1 MTSNDALT
9 PSQREMVRVW
19 EEHMSSEF
27 VTKDIEATLATM
39 VPDAYVNHVPV
50 MTGGVGLEQ
59 ARAFYSEHFISKMP
73 PDTETV
79 LVSRTVG
86 VDQIVDELIFKFTH
100 TETMDWMLPRIEPT
114 GRRVEVPL
122 VAIIGF
128 KDGKVA
134 HEHIYWD
141 QASVLVQI
149 GLLDTATLPIAGAES
164 ALKVLDPTRSSNEL
178 MG

>member
-1 MTSNDALT
+1 MSDHETLT
-9 PSQREMVRVW
+9 PSQREMVSVW
-19 EEHMSSEF
+19 EQHMSSEF
-27 VTKDIEATLATM
+27 VTKDTEATLDTM

-50 MTGGVGLEQ
+50 MTGGVGLDA
-59 ARAFYSEHFISKMP
+59 ARAFYSEHFITKMP

-141 QASVLVQI
+141 QASVLAQI
-149 GLLDTATLPIAGAES
+149 GLLDGDTLPIVGAES
-164 ALKVLDPTRSSNEL
+164 ALKVLDPTRPSNEL
-178 MG
+178 MR

>member
-1 MTSNDALT
+1 MDSNDALT
-9 PSQREMVRVW
+9 PSQREMVSVW

-27 VTKDIEATLATM
+27 VTKDTEATLDTM
-39 VPDAYVNHVPV
+39 VPEAYVNHVPV
-50 MTGGVGLEQ
+50 MTGGVGLD
-59 ARAFYSEHFISKMP
+59 AVRAFYSEHFIPKMP

-100 TETMDWMLPRIEPT
+100 TETMDWMLPGIEPT

-134 HEHIYWD
+134 HEHI
-141 QASVLVQI
+141 
-149 GLLDTATLPIAGAES
+149 
-164 ALKVLDPTRSSNEL
+164 
-178 MG
+178 

>member
-27 VTKDIEATLATM
+27 VTKDTEATLVTM

-59 ARAFYSEHFISKMP
+59 ARAFYSEHFITKMP

-86 VDQIVDELIFKFTH
+86 VDQIVDELIFK
-100 TETMDWMLPRIEPT
+100 LPTPRPWIGCCRASSP
-114 GRRVEVPL
+114 RA
-122 VAIIGF
+122 VASKF
-128 KDGKVA
+128 
-134 HEHIYWD
+134 
-141 QASVLVQI
+141 
-149 GLLDTATLPIAGAES
+149 
-164 ALKVLDPTRSSNEL
+164 RSWRS
-178 MG
+178 

>member
-1 MTSNDALT
+1 MTSNDVLT

-27 VTKDIEATLATM
+27 VAKDTEATLATM

-59 ARAFYSEHFISKMP
+59 ARAFYSEHFIAKMP
-73 PDTETV
+73 PDTETA

-86 VDQIVDELIFKFTH
+86 VNQIVDELIFKFTH
-100 TETMDWMLPRIEPT
+100 TETMDWMMPCIEPT

-128 KDGKVA
+128 KDGRVA

-149 GLLDTATLPIAGAES
+149 GLLDTATLLIVGAES
-164 ALKVLDPTRSSNEL
+164 ALKVLDPTRASNEL
-178 MG
+178 MR

>member
-1 MTSNDALT
+1 MSSYDVLT

-27 VTKDIEATLATM
+27 VTKDIEATLDTM

-59 ARAFYSEHFISKMP
+59 ARTFYSEHFITKMP
-73 PDTETV
+73 PDTETA

-100 TETMDWMLPRIEPT
+100 TVQMDWMLPRVEPT
-114 GRRVEVPL
+114 GRRVAVPL

-141 QASVLVQI
+141 QASVLAQI
-149 GLLDTATLPIAGAES
+149 GLLDGDTLPIVGAES
-164 ALKVLDPTRSSNEL
+164 ALKVLDPTRPSNEL
-178 MG
+178 MR

>member
-1 MTSNDALT
+1 MDSNDALT
-9 PSQREMVRVW
+9 PSQREMVSVW

-27 VTKDIEATLATM
+27 VTKDTEATLDTM
-39 VPDAYVNHVPV
+39 VPEAYVNHVPV
-50 MTGGVGLEQ
+50 MTGGVGLD
-59 ARAFYSEHFISKMP
+59 AVRAFYSEHFIPKMP

-100 TETMDWMLPRIEPT
+100 TVQMDWMLPRVEPT

-141 QASVLVQI
+141 QASVLAQI
-149 GLLDTATLPIAGAES
+149 GLIDGDTLPIVGAES
-164 ALKVLDPTRSSNEL
+164 ALKVLDPTRPSNEL
-178 MG
+178 MR